1 MRQGES
7 LDKRYQ
13 VFISS
18 TFVDLVDERQAV
30 LKAILELDQMP
41 AGMELFPASDD
52 AAWRLI
58 RDVIDASDYY
68 VVIVGGRY
76 GSTDATGLSFTEREY
91 DHAAG
96 AGIPV
101 IPLLHANPEG
111 LPRDRTE
118 TTDEA
123 WGRLETF
130 RAKVEAR
137 HTCVYWTG
145 AEDLKAK
152 VIVGLTAAMKR
163 HPAIGWVRADQVPTQ
178 ATIAEVLTL
187 RNRIQQLEAEADASG
202 VKPPPGS
209 EDLEQGDDTVSAKL
223 SFVARESGRYVGGS
237 TYTGDLELRWNELYA
252 SVAPTLINE
261 ATDEQLREA
270 IRVRFGREG
279 RTKWGDQKQLKDK
292 TLSEFVVRREDLDT
306 CVIQFRAL
314 GLIRENVRTRS
325 VRDTNTYWSLTP
337 YGDHLMTQLR
347 ALRRVPLPTGGA
359 ASPAKS
365 EGGAG
370 RRRKSTRREDPPE
383 APADSTVQ
391 T

>member
-1 MRQGES
+1 M
-7 LDKRYQ
+7 DKRYQ

-52 AAWRLI
+52 EAWRLI

-76 GSTDATGLSFTEREY
+76 GSTDASGLSFTEREY
-91 DHAAG
+91 DHATES
-96 AGIPV
+96 GIPV
-101 IPLLHANPEG
+101 IPLLHAKPEG

-130 RAKVEAR
+130 RSKVEAR

-178 ATIAEVLTL
+178 ATIADVLTL

-209 EDLEQGDDTVSAKL
+209 EDLEQGDDTLGTEL
-223 SFVARESGRYVGGS
+223 SFLARDPDQYTGGT
-237 TYTGDLELRWNELYA
+237 TYTGKIELTWNELYA

-261 ATDEQLREA
+261 ATDQQLREA
-270 IRVRFGREG
+270 IRVRFGSEG
-279 RTKWGDQKQLKDK
+279 RTQWRDQKELKGK
-292 TLSEFVVRREDLDT
+292 NLSQFAVRREDLDT
-306 CVIQFRAL
+306 CIIQFRAL
-314 GLIRENVRTRS
+314 GLIRESVRTRS
-325 VRDTNTYWSLTP
+325 VRDANTYWSLTA

-347 ALRRVPLPTGGA
+347 AMRRVPLQTGGA
-359 ASPAKS
+359 AGPAKS
-365 EGGAG
+365 EGGPG
-370 RRRKSTRREDPPE
+370 RKRKSTHGNPPE
-383 APADSTVQ
+383 APVE
-391 T
+391 